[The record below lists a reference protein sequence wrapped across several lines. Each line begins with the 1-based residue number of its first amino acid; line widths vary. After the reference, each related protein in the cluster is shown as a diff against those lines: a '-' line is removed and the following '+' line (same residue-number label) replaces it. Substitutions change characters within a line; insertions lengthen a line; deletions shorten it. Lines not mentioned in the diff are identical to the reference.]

1 MLAALL
7 EQATRAR
14 GREQGHATVNKGT
27 LTVRRGLLVVEE
39 DVRRGDRGSER
50 DRVMA

>member
-1 MLAALL
+1 
-7 EQATRAR
+7 
-14 GREQGHATVNKGT
+14 VNKGT

>member
-7 EQATRAR
+7 EQGRATVNKAR
-14 GREQGHATVNKGT
+14 DREQGHAE
-27 LTVRRGLLVVEE
+27 TVRRGLLVVEE
-39 DVRRGDRGSER
+39 DGRRGDRGSER